1 MINNVELKGGRGKT
15 EKNHG
20 AECQGAF
27 LKGLLK
33 SEEFQGMFSLFV
45 EDVKGTDIKERT
57 F

>member
-27 LKGLLK
+27 LKGVLK
-33 SEEFQGMFSLFV
+33 SEELQGMFSLFV